1 MHIEI
6 AIVGVEF
13 ASPPESSEFKAEA
26 IAEHIGKQQGREEEL
41 MSGRLPRVARR
52 VGDQRAACDDEM
64 DVQMLLQSLP
74 PGVHDHSKTD
84 VAAEILLTELLQQLS
99 RDINE
104 EIEEEF
110 LIESNQVIEDM
121 INGED
126 DMEIMN
132 GQDPFLL
139 IFEPLCF
146 LKSPTLGT
154 MAILSSFV
162 VELPIETVGT
172 HGHNPAESGR
182 AAI

>member
-1 MHIEI
+1 
-6 AIVGVEF
+6 
-13 ASPPESSEFKAEA
+13 
-26 IAEHIGKQQGREEEL
+26 
-41 MSGRLPRVARR
+41 MSGRIPRVARR
-52 VGDQRAACDDEM
+52 RGYQCATCDDEM

-99 RDINE
+99 CHIDE

-110 LIESNQVIEDM
+110 SIESNQVIEDM
-121 INGED
+121 VDGED

-139 IFEPLCF
+139 VFEPLRF

-154 MAILSSFV
+154 VTILSSLV
-162 VELPIETVGT
+162 VKLPIFARGT
-172 HGHNPAESGR
+172 YL
-182 AAI
+182 